1 MKKLTNKENELMELF
16 WTEGAM
22 FVKDL
27 LEKYDEPKPHFNT
40 LSTMV
45 RTLESNG
52 FLAHKAYGNTYQ
64 YYPIV
69 TREQYGKTS
78 INTMVSNFFK
88 GSYLDAVS
96 AFVKEEKISIE
107 ELEALIDQV
116 KKGQQ

>member
-1 MKKLTNKENELMELF
+1 MKKLTKKENELMELF
-16 WTEGAM
+16 WAEGAM

-45 RTLESNG
+45 RTLEANG
-52 FLAHKAYGNTYQ
+52 YLSHKTYGNTYQ

-69 TREQYGKTS
+69 TKEEYGGTS
-78 INTMVSNFFK
+78 INNMVANFFN
-88 GSYLDAVS
+88 GSYMDAVS

-107 ELEALIDQV
+107 ELEALIEQV
-116 KKGQQ
+116 KNNS